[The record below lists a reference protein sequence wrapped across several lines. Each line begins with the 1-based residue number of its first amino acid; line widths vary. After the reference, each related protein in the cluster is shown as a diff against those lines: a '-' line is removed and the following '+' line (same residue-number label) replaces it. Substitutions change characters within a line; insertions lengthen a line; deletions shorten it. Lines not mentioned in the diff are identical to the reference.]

1 MTQIN
6 DMKLVIVPKSDQI
19 NADDLLAGPMT
30 ITIQSVVIKPTQEQP
45 VSIKFD
51 DNDRVYRPC
60 KSMRRVMVQ
69 LWGLDADDYI
79 GKSLTLYVDPEVKYG
94 GIATGGIRISH
105 MSDIKEKATFAITT
119 SKTQR
124 KLITVLPLVKKDA
137 AVKKANTQ
145 PLVEPEQSP
154 QERFDNFLG
163 DLSVIK
169 SIAALKDFWTKQ
181 ASKFKA
187 DGPECFDKAYEA
199 VQQLK
204 ASLLNDAQ
212 PKEGE

>member
-1 MTQIN
+1 
-6 DMKLVIVPKSDQI
+6 
-19 NADDLLAGPMT
+19 MT
-30 ITIQSVVIKPTQEQP
+30 ITIQSVVIKPNQEQP

-51 DNDRVYRPC
+51 DSGRVYRPC
-60 KSMRRVMVQ
+60 KSMCRLMVNM
-69 LWGLDADDYI
+69 WGPDANEYI
-79 GKSLTLYVDPEVKYG
+79 GKSLTLYLDPEVKWG
-94 GIATGGIRISH
+94 GIAIGGIRISH
-105 MSDIKEKATFAITT
+105 MSDIKEKSTFAMTT

-124 KLITVLPLVKKDA
+124 KLITVFPLVKKDA
-137 AVKKANTQ
+137 AVKKSNTQ
-145 PLVEPEQSP
+145 PHSEPKQSP
-154 QERFDNFLG
+154 QERFDNFLE

-187 DGPECFDKAYEA
+187 DGPEWFDKAYEA

-204 ASLLNDAQ
+204 ASLINDAQ